1 MVAGCR
7 WQPQSPP
14 RWPLPPPPPSQ
25 HAAGAAADRPPTV
38 EGYGRQAR
46 QRAGAWTC
54 PCLPSG
60 SRKKHAPKGR
70 CVVRKRGRCWSVLGA
85 LTGKDRGVWCARS
98 GGVGRKRS
106 GSEPA
111 QRRVAAQPLHLGVKS
126 LSHTTASS
134 RKGTRRERG
143 GRTSREGRPGGVR
156 RPTRGGGS
164 GAARLVC
171 SVSANTILAGPA
183 RDAPIRSE
191 LDARDLKAVSIYDC
205 AFIHGME
212 SLRCRLIAQL
222 SRPISFL

>member
-1 MVAGCR
+1 MPLAATIT
-7 WQPQSPP
+7 PPLAASPAAALP
-14 RWPLPPPPPSQ
+14 ACSRGGSRPPPHGRRLRPT
-25 HAAGAAADRPPTV
+25 GAAA
-38 EGYGRQAR
+38 GR
-46 QRAGAWTC
+46 C
-54 PCLPSG
+54 VDLPCLPSG

-191 LDARDLKAVSIYDC
+191 LDARDLKAVSIYDR

-212 SLRCRLIAQL
+212 SLQCRLIARL